1 MNFFGI
7 GAVEL
12 VFVLVVALLILGP
25 NKMVET
31 ARTLGKYVREL
42 QRAASELPKLLNL
55 DEEPPKAELPPRQT
69 ISDESTGSD
78 DSTGS
83 DGSTG
88 SDEPAGQQS
97 DEKPEGTPRT

>member
-78 DSTGS
+78 
-83 DGSTG
+83 
-88 SDEPAGQQS
+88 EPAGQQS